1 MNPLFCTMLRALLQT
16 TRSTVGEGYQMRR
29 GYTLLWRKIWANPLL
44 VEPGKKFSR
53 LEAWLYIVN
62 VLAAGMDDEKTG
74 LKRGEFVASIRF
86 LSKTFNWS
94 HAIAQRFIDQFLE
107 NSMIAR
113 LIRESTRPAVQDAGH
128 FIICNYGTYN
138 QTRYTERYGERYADR
153 YNIKEVI
160 KEGLK
165 EVEKKDTPAFAEAS
179 AGMRVPA
186 GRSFSEGRSP
196 KTLIEI
202 YKQQNQLLPE
212 VKAHTSERLKKCRS
226 RIDQA
231 VRDGC
236 LEQYLADFTEAV
248 KKAQQTPF
256 LRGEGVR
263 GWRASFDWFVANHV
277 NIYAV
282 LEGKYDGP
290 AGPNNGNG
298 GSHAA
303 TGDYFD
309 CDPGETS
316 TRRTSRGEPI
326 YRPRQ

>member
-1 MNPLFCTMLRALLQT
+1 
-16 TRSTVGEGYQMRR
+16 MRR

-62 VLAAGMDDEKTG
+62 VLAAGMDDENAG

-86 LSKTFNWS
+86 LAKTFNWR
-94 HAIAQRFIDQFLE
+94 HAMAQRFLDRLLE

-113 LIRESTRPAVQDAGH
+113 VIRESIRPAIQDARH

-138 QTRYTERYGERYADR
+138 QARYTERYGDRYADR
-153 YNIKEVI
+153 YNIKEVL
-160 KEGLK
+160 KEGFK
-165 EVEKKDTPAFAEAS
+165 EVEKKDTHIPSGDGE
-179 AGMRVPA
+179 RV
-186 GRSFSEGRSP
+186 SP
-196 KTLIEI
+196 KILVEI
-202 YKQQNQLLPE
+202 YQQQNLSLPE
-212 VKAHTSERLKKCRS
+212 VKALTSERLKKCRS

-236 LEQYLADFTEAV
+236 LEQYLADFSEAV

-256 LRGEGVR
+256 LRGEGER

-290 AGPNNGNG
+290 TAAPTNGNG
-298 GSHAA
+298 GNHAS
-303 TGDYFD
+303 DISDFD
-309 CDPGETS
+309 CEPGGTS
-316 TRRTSRGEPI
+316 NRRTSRGDPI

>member
-1 MNPLFCTMLRALLQT
+1 
-16 TRSTVGEGYQMRR
+16 MRR

-62 VLAAGMDDEKTG
+62 VLAAGKDDENNA

-86 LSKTFNWS
+86 LAKTFNWS
-94 HAIAQRFIDQFLE
+94 HAMAQRFIDQLLE
-107 NSMIAR
+107 HSMISR
-113 LIRESTRPAVQDAGH
+113 VIRESIRPAILDARH
-128 FIICNYGTYN
+128 FIVCNYETYN
-138 QTRYTERYGERYADR
+138 QARYAERYGKRYAERYK
-153 YNIKEVI
+153 IKEVV

-165 EVEKKDTPAFAEAS
+165 EVEKKDTHMPS
-179 AGMRVPA
+179 GDGVRV
-186 GRSFSEGRSP
+186 SP
-196 KTLIEI
+196 KTLVEI
-202 YKQQNQLLPE
+202 FQQQNQSLPE
-212 VKAHTSERLKKCRS
+212 VKALAAERLKKCRS

-236 LEQYLADFTEAV
+236 LERYLEDFKEAV

-256 LRGEGVR
+256 LRGEGTR
-263 GWRASFDWFVANHV
+263 GWRASFDWLVANHV

-290 AGPNNGNG
+290 AAQQNNGNG
-298 GSHAA
+298 GSHA
-303 TGDYFD
+303 GSRDYFD

-316 TRRTSRGEPI
+316 SRRTSRGDPI